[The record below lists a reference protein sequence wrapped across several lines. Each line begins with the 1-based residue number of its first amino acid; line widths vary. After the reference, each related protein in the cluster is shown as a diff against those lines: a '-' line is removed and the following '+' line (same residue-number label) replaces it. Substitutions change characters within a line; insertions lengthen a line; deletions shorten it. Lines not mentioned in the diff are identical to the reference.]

1 MNTFLSAAQ
10 ETLKSN
16 YQSIAEKQIMPI
28 AKALEEHK
36 HALKEVFSTLGQAG
50 CLNTAVPKE
59 YGGQSS
65 AFLNFTLFVESV
77 SQYEAGLGLSLA
89 SHASVIELIKKY
101 GSDKQKARYL
111 SAIARGEEIATLAFS
126 EAQAGTDFSA
136 CSALVRDADGGY
148 VLNGKKTWVVN
159 GEVAGLA
166 LVLAKNPQDKLAIYL
181 VDLKKSSTLKIS
193 ANREKLGLRSAFTN
207 DIEFHDHQLSAES
220 LLAGDGNEQA
230 LYAFDIAQI
239 LVAASAIGLVESAT
253 NHAAEHAR
261 KREQFGVNIG
271 QFQGIQWKLA
281 DMATECAGARLQVY
295 RAAWAVDENQKDLR
309 LYSAMC
315 KWFAARVARIHSG
328 EALQIMG
335 GFGISEDSP
344 LERFYRDAKVMEIAE
359 GTAEFQ
365 KMTIVK
371 QLDI

>member
-36 HALKEVFSTLGQAG
+36 QPLKEVFATLGQAA

-59 YGGQSS
+59 YGGQGGS
-65 AFLNFTLFVESV
+65 FLNFALFVEAV
-77 SQYEAGLGLSLA
+77 AQYEAGLGLSLA

-101 GSDKQKARYL
+101 GSENQKARYL
-111 SAIARGEEIATLAFS
+111 SALARGEEIATLAFA
-126 EAQAGTDFSA
+126 EVTAGTDFSA
-136 CSALVRDADGGY
+136 CQMEARESKGGY
-148 VLNGKKTWVVN
+148 SLNGKKVWVVN
-159 GEVAGLA
+159 GEVASLA
-166 LVLAKNPQDKLAIYL
+166 VVLSRVAEDKLAMFL
-181 VDLKKSSTLKIS
+181 VDLKSSASLKIS

-207 DIEFHDHQLSAES
+207 DIEFHDHQISAES
-220 LLAGDGNEQA
+220 VLLGDGAEQA
-230 LYAFDIAQI
+230 LFAFDVSQVLIG
-239 LVAASAIGLVESAT
+239 ASAIGLVESAT

-281 DMATECAGARLQVY
+281 DMGTECAGARLQVY
-295 RAAWAVDENQKDLR
+295 RAAWAVDENAKDLR

-328 EALQIMG
+328 EALQVMG
-335 GFGISEDSP
+335 SFGISEDSP
-344 LERFYRDAKVMEIAE
+344 VERFYRDAKVMEIAQ

>member
-36 HALKEVFSTLGQAG
+36 HPLKDVFSSLGQAA

-59 YGGQSS
+59 YGGQSGS
-65 AFLNFTLFVESV
+65 FLNFTLFVEAV
-77 SQYEAGLGLSLA
+77 AHYEAGLGLSLA
-89 SHASVIELIKKY
+89 SHACVIELIKKY
-101 GSDKQKARYL
+101 GSENQKARYL
-111 SAIARGEEIATLAFS
+111 PALARGEEIATLAFAEVS
-126 EAQAGTDFSA
+126 AGTDFSA
-136 CSALVRDADGGY
+136 CQTEARESKGGY
-148 VLNGKKTWVVN
+148 SLNGKKVWVVN
-159 GEVAGLA
+159 GEVASLA
-166 LVLAKNPQDKLAIYL
+166 VVLAKVAEDKLAMFL
-181 VDLKKSSTLKIS
+181 VDLKSSASLKIS

-207 DIEFHDHQLSAES
+207 DIEFHDHQVSVESALS
-220 LLAGDGNEQA
+220 GDGNEQA
-230 LYAFDIAQI
+230 LFAFDVAQI
-239 LVAASAIGLVESAT
+239 IIGASAIGLVESAT
-253 NHAAEHAR
+253 NQAAEHAR

-295 RAAWAVDENQKDLR
+295 RAAWALDENPKDLR

-315 KWFAARVARIHSG
+315 KWFAARAARIHSG
-328 EALQIMG
+328 EALQVLG
-335 GFGISEDSP
+335 SFGISEDSP
-344 LERFYRDAKVMEIAE
+344 LERFYRDAKVMEIAQ